1 MATGQTG
8 RNCAQMPCT
17 TATGTLTSEQKQPL
31 KSIPVAFIHSAE
43 MQTAGVQKVRPE
55 DVAWAEAFTQ
65 VVRYCAENDEQ
76 ITITDLCEYYLN
88 GDMPYTEKY
97 VKMKLESHFGEDIIL
112 IGVKGKWNVVTSWST
127 AKEKDEGKMKQIA
140 AKLLLVNNNIET
152 MKEYVSGAKVA
163 DLAANLDYI
172 PPSLLVFC
180 CCHCSGRKNFKS
192 K

>member
-1 MATGQTG
+1 M
-8 RNCAQMPCT
+8 C
-17 TATGTLTSEQKQPL
+17 E
-31 KSIPVAFIHSAE
+31 
-43 MQTAGVQKVRPE
+43 
-55 DVAWAEAFTQ
+55 
-65 VVRYCAENDEQ
+65 
-76 ITITDLCEYYLN
+76 EYYLN

-127 AKEKDEGKMKQIA
+127 AEKILERLLKSAKEKDEGKMKQIA